1 MTETNENSIESIDR
15 QIKEL
20 QVQRSRMIEEQS
32 KLKEFHDIDNILI
45 SANQRLR
52 KVLIESG
59 VEEHNVLS
67 FVSNQTGLREE
78 CEMMCIGVMA
88 SENRIILDKTL
99 SVCYIHKVIDEI
111 TAHAIA
117 LEEISRKFSH
127 AMVDADGM
135 SRNAIHL
142 KTLFNHLD
150 VYVILAEDDKFNVSS
165 NQSLDYDDEE
175 VYIRLSDHSDSRI
188 RVGGLDLSVEF
199 EYKRENVS
207 VSDIADILIEIDS
220 DFSKS
225 VIGDY

>member
-32 KLKEFHDIDNILI
+32 KHKEFYNIDNILI

-52 KVLIESG
+52 EVLIESG

-78 CEMMCIGVMA
+78 CEMMRIGVMT
-88 SENRIILDKTL
+88 SENRIILDRVL

-127 AMVDADGM
+127 AMIDTDGM

-150 VYVILAEDDKFNVSS
+150 VYVILADDDKFNVSS

>member
-1 MTETNENSIESIDR
+1 M
-15 QIKEL
+15 
-20 QVQRSRMIEEQS
+20 SRGAEE
-32 KLKEFHDIDNILI
+32 
-45 SANQRLR
+45 R
-52 KVLIESG
+52 
-59 VEEHNVLS
+59 NVLS

-78 CEMMCIGVMA
+78 CEMMRIGVMT
-88 SENRIILDKTL
+88 SENRIILDRVL

-127 AMVDADGM
+127 AMIDTDGM
-135 SRNAIHL
+135 SRNAIRL

-165 NQSLDYDDEE
+165 NQSFDSDDKE
-175 VYIRLSDHSDSRI
+175 VYIRSSDHSRI

-225 VIGDY
+225 AIDDY

>member
-1 MTETNENSIESIDR
+1 MTDANQNSIESIDR

-32 KLKEFHDIDNILI
+32 KHKEFYNIDDILI

-52 KVLIESG
+52 EFLIESG
-59 VEEHNVLS
+59 VEENNVLS

-78 CEMMCIGVMA
+78 HEMIRITVMT
-88 SENRIILDKTL
+88 SDGRSILDRVL
-99 SVCYIHKVIDEI
+99 SACYIHKVIDEL

-127 AMVDADGM
+127 AMIDTDGM

-142 KTLFNHLD
+142 KTLFNNLD

-165 NQSLDYDDEE
+165 NQSLDFDDEE
-175 VYIRLSDHSDSRI
+175 VYIRLSDHSNSRI

-220 DFSKS
+220 DFDKS
-225 VIGDY
+225 VIDDC

>member
-1 MTETNENSIESIDR
+1 MTGANENSIESIDR

-32 KLKEFHDIDNILI
+32 KHKEFYNIDDILI

-52 KVLIESG
+52 EVLIESG

-78 CEMMCIGVMA
+78 CEMMRIGVTT
-88 SENRIILDKTL
+88 SENRIILDRVL

-127 AMVDADGM
+127 AMIDTDGM

-150 VYVILAEDDKFNVSS
+150 VYVILAEGNKFNVSS

-175 VYIRLSDHSDSRI
+175 IYIRLSDHSDSRI

-225 VIGDY
+225 VIDD

>member
-32 KLKEFHDIDNILI
+32 KHKEFYDIDNIII

-52 KVLIESG
+52 EVLIESG

-78 CEMMCIGVMA
+78 CEMMRIGVMT
-88 SENRIILDKTL
+88 SENRIILDKVF

-127 AMVDADGM
+127 AMVDTDGM

-175 VYIRLSDHSDSRI
+175 FYIRLSDHSDSRI

-225 VIGDY
+225 AIGDY